1 VLSNPPFHVGSDLI
15 LEVAEEFIA
24 VAAQTLPRGGNFY
37 LVANVFLPYELPL
50 ERFFKVSTIVR
61 NRSFKVLCGQK
72 R

>member
-1 VLSNPPFHVGSDLI
+1 MGGDLI

-24 VAAQTLPRGGNFY
+24 LAARALPRGGNFY
-37 LVANVFLPYELPL
+37 LVANVFLLYEPLL
-50 ERFFKVSTIVR
+50 ERFFKLSSSIR